1 MLSLGERRG
10 SLDVAYAL
18 SKERRRTAQRPV
30 SLRNK
35 EIRMWLRW
43 IVRGTIRNQNDP
55 GSAADAR
62 GRRKGRQVGT
72 NAVSFSRNV
81 DSVLLLAG
89 SENFSFLERLLALRS

>member
-30 SLRNK
+30 SLPNK

-72 NAVSFSRNV
+72 NVSFSRNV

-89 SENFSFLERLLALRS
+89 SENFSFLERSLALRS

>member
-1 MLSLGERRG
+1 VLSLGERRG

-72 NAVSFSRNV
+72 NVSFSRNV

-89 SENFSFLERLLALRS
+89 SENFSFLERSLALRS